1 MASSAPYAIGDKV
14 SYMKRGRFMRN
25 ASGKLVLGTNGQP
38 KAQEIESYGLIFLI
52 EETTSN
58 SNKGPAHGILDEDGK
73 SIAMKSASE
82 IRLVARAEATTPAE
96 KARLYNYMQRF
107 NGERDGEHANNDPGP
122 ASGGKRSKSRRN
134 RKTKKSR
141 RGSRRH

>member
-25 ASGKLVLGTNGQP
+25 ASGKLVLGNNGQP

-58 SNKGPAHGILDEDGK
+58 SNKGPAYGILDENGI
-73 SIAMKSASE
+73 SISIKSASE
-82 IRLVARAEATTPAE
+82 ITLVARAEVTTPAE
-96 KARLYNYMQRF
+96 KARLHNYMTRL
-107 NGERDGEHANNDPGP
+107 NERDGEHANNDPGP